1 MADMFGFKVIKQ
13 YERGIVFRWGRAL
26 PGVREAGLT
35 WVNPFSERLR
45 KVNMQIIVAGVPAQ
59 EAITRDNVTLKV
71 DAVVY
76 YRVVDP
82 VKAIINVQD
91 YAYAVSQVA
100 QTSLRSVIG
109 QSDMDQLLSER
120 DKVNA
125 HLKDVIDAPTE
136 EPWGIRVERV
146 EVKDVSLPESMKRS
160 MSRQAE
166 AERERR
172 ARIISADGEYQA
184 SKKLAQAAAVMSA
197 DPAALQL
204 RLLQTVVEV
213 AAEKNS
219 TLVMPVPVELL
230 RFFDRMAP
238 TADHAQPTA
247 DAAEDDGALSPVPST
262 RGDNARVRDAGQPGG
277 GRHQE
282 RAAQCHTGSKC
293 GTGSRGYRLS
303 TPAGRAAARPCER
316 VTSAPA
322 RRLRPS
328 RRPGRRRWRARGPRD
343 RAAAGAPGSGTGC
356 GDRPSP

>member
-1 MADMFGFKVIKQ
+1 MAGMLGFKIITQ
-13 YERGIVFRWGRAL
+13 YEKGIVFRWGRVL
-26 PGVREAGLT
+26 PGVREPGLT
-35 WVNPFSERLR
+35 WVNPFTDRLR
-45 KVNMQIIVAGVPAQ
+45 KVNMQIVVATVPAQ

-82 VKAIINVQD
+82 LKAIINVQN
-91 YAYAVSQVA
+91 YPYAVAQVA

-125 HLKDVIDAPTE
+125 HLKDVIDEPTE
-136 EPWGIRVERV
+136 QPWGIRVERV

-230 RFFDRMAP
+230 RFFDRVAP
-238 TADHAQPTA
+238 A
-247 DAAEDDGALSPVPST
+247 
-262 RGDNARVRDAGQPGG
+262 
-277 GRHQE
+277 
-282 RAAQCHTGSKC
+282 
-293 GTGSRGYRLS
+293 
-303 TPAGRAAARPCER
+303 AGRAVLRAEDADDTSQSLPVPETPALTVPVSMPASAALTAPLNTQRT
-316 VTSAPA
+316 TSAHV
-322 RRLRPS
+322 
-328 RRPGRRRWRARGPRD
+328 
-343 RAAAGAPGSGTGC
+343 
-356 GDRPSP
+356 

>member
-1 MADMFGFKVIKQ
+1 MTSSGPEGFPNASGLAGAVFGPGDPARHVPRVGMADMFGFKIITQ

-26 PGVREAGLT
+26 PGIREAGLT

-45 KVNMQIIVAGVPAQ
+45 KVNMQIIGAGVPAQ
-59 EAITRDNVTLKV
+59 EAITRDNVTLNV

-76 YRVVDP
+76 YRVIDP
-82 VKAIINVQD
+82 VKAIINVQN

-100 QTSLRSVIG
+100 QTSLRAVIG

-146 EVKDVSLPESMKRS
+146 EIKDVSLPESMKRS
-160 MSRQAE
+160 MSRQAA

-230 RFFDRMAP
+230 RFFDRMTPGETTPAASREP
-238 TADHAQPTA
+238 EDLGDAEVA
-247 DAAEDDGALSPVPST
+247 AAEAT
-262 RGDNARVRDAGQPGG
+262 I
-277 GRHQE
+277 
-282 RAAQCHTGSKC
+282 
-293 GTGSRGYRLS
+293 
-303 TPAGRAAARPCER
+303 
-316 VTSAPA
+316 AP
-322 RRLRPS
+322 
-328 RRPGRRRWRARGPRD
+328 
-343 RAAAGAPGSGTGC
+343 
-356 GDRPSP
+356 

>member
-1 MADMFGFKVIKQ
+1 MLGFKIITQ
-13 YERGIVFRWGRAL
+13 FEQGIVFRWGRIL
-26 PGVREAGLT
+26 PGVREPGLT
-35 WVNPFSERLR
+35 WVNPFTDRLR
-45 KVNMQIIVAGVPAQ
+45 KVNMQTVVAPVPAQ

-91 YAYAVSQVA
+91 YPYAVAQVA

-125 HLKDVIDAPTE
+125 HLKDVIDEPTE
-136 EPWGIRVERV
+136 QPWGIRVERV

-184 SKKLAQAAAVMSA
+184 SKRLAQAGAVMAA

-204 RLLQTVVEV
+204 RLLQAVVEV
-213 AAEKNS
+213 AAERNS
-219 TLVMPVPVELL
+219 TLIMPVPVEML
-230 RFFDRMAP
+230 RFFDRAARV
-238 TADHAQPTA
+238 TARAGH
-247 DAAEDDGALSPVPST
+247 DGAV
-262 RGDNARVRDAGQPGG
+262 A
-277 GRHQE
+277 
-282 RAAQCHTGSKC
+282 
-293 GTGSRGYRLS
+293 
-303 TPAGRAAARPCER
+303 
-316 VTSAPA
+316 
-322 RRLRPS
+322 
-328 RRPGRRRWRARGPRD
+328 
-343 RAAAGAPGSGTGC
+343 
-356 GDRPSP
+356 